1 MSTIYYFIRHAE
13 KDESNPKNRDPHLSE
28 PGRKRAE
35 KWAEVF
41 REVEFD
47 FIFSSDF
54 HRTRETATTI
64 AGSKDKQ
71 VEIYDHGNLN
81 DEGFQK
87 KTKGKT
93 VLVVGHTNTNPQFIN
108 LLLEEKK
115 FGDIDEKESGSLF
128 IVTISP
134 GGSKTC
140 QLLYIN

>member
-28 PGRKRAE
+28 AGRKRAE

-87 KTKGKT
+87 KDKRENSSGGWPHEYKSA
-93 VLVVGHTNTNPQFIN
+93 VNKPAPGR
-108 LLLEEKK
+108 KK
-115 FGDIDEKESGSLF
+115 
-128 IVTISP
+128 VWR
-134 GGSKTC
+134 
-140 QLLYIN
+140 Y